1 MILLCVI
8 LFICTYMDINFVIDW
23 IVEYY
28 LVLISGI
35 AVPPVW
41 YLVNKFSLKKDDTYQ
56 IKQTQ
61 KSGKKSTN
69 IQSGKNIEINRKDV

>member
-1 MILLCVI
+1 
-8 LFICTYMDINFVIDW
+8 MDINFVIDW
-23 IVEYY
+23 MVENY

-35 AVPPVW
+35 AVPPLW
-41 YLVNKFSLKKDDTYQ
+41 YLFKKLFLKKDDTYQ

-61 KSGKKSTN
+61 KSGKKSIN